1 MTIDRAVEKLGFI
14 KRKRIPEGELRELK
28 ALNLGIEA
36 LKRLKEAREQH
47 LIRNDSPLP
56 GETEDSEKQLL
67 SSRPPAS

>member
-67 SSRPPAS
+67 SSR

>member
-1 MTIDRAVEKLGFI
+1 MTIDRTVEKLGFI

-67 SSRPPAS
+67 SSR